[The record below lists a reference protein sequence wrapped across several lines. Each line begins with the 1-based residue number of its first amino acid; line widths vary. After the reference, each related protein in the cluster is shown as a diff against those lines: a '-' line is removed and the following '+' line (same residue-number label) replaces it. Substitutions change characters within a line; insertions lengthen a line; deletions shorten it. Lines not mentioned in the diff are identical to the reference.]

1 MNHTTSFKEKLNE
14 KREIQIIDSAKL
26 IHSEIRKNN
35 SNVQTQTKKAIE
47 ITKKWQEDIC
57 ELNKLNKVS
66 AEVPVLQ
73 NRTKSEKID
82 IVDFEEMTAYELKV
96 SGKNPHHEFYKDLI
110 KILKYNCNHTSEPIE
125 KFVFLTEENGIN
137 SLQKRFTEDIKVY
150 LQDTHKIKI
159 ELKSIN

>member
-47 ITKKWQEDIC
+47 ITKKWQKDIC
-57 ELNKLNKVS
+57 KLYDVEVEFLVS
-66 AEVPVLQ
+66 Q

>member
-14 KREIQIIDSAKL
+14 KREIHIIERAKFR
-26 IHSEIRKNN
+26 HSELRNN
-35 SNVQTQTKKAIE
+35 VSDVQTQTKTAIE

-57 ELNKLNKVS
+57 KLNVRAEILVS
-66 AEVPVLQ
+66 Q

-82 IVDFEEMTAYELKV
+82 IVDLEEMTAYELKV

-110 KILKYNCNHTSEPIE
+110 KILKYNCNNTSEPIE

>member
-1 MNHTTSFKEKLNE
+1 MNHTTSSKLKLNE

-26 IHSEIRKNN
+26 IHSEFRNNN
-35 SNVQTQTKKAIE
+35 SNVQTQTKTAIE
-47 ITKKWQEDIC
+47 ITKKWQKDIR
-57 ELNKLNKVS
+57 KLYDVEVEFLVS
-66 AEVPVLQ
+66 Q

-82 IVDFEEMTAYELKV
+82 IVDLEEMTAYELKV

-110 KILKYNCNHTSEPIE
+110 KILKYNCNNSSNPIE